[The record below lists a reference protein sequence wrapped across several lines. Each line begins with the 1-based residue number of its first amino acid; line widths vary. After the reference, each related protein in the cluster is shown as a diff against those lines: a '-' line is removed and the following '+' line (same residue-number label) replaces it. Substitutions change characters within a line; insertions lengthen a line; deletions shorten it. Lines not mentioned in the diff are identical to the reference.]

1 MLTKRN
7 GYADVSGLSRLVF
20 LISKAPALVVLQ
32 RGRSGV
38 NCAAVYRTLL
48 LRVEWRRLKHVSK
61 WSYPVTS
68 DPNSKK
74 PVSKMQVTGRALG
87 SQGCSCST
95 LPHQAGKQFLAFQS
109 RARVQ
114 SKRVAAQRVVAANN
128 PVATVEKTLEKTVS
142 KVAESAKKVVGE
154 VTDASKP
161 DLNKVVLL
169 QGARSDQLLT
179 RSPTNA
185 FSILPIFF

>member
-1 MLTKRN
+1 M
-7 GYADVSGLSRLVF
+7 
-20 LISKAPALVVLQ
+20 
-32 RGRSGV
+32 
-38 NCAAVYRTLL
+38 
-48 LRVEWRRLKHVSK
+48 
-61 WSYPVTS
+61 
-68 DPNSKK
+68 
-74 PVSKMQVTGRALG
+74 
-87 SQGCSCST
+87 
-95 LPHQAGKQFLAFQS
+95 
-109 RARVQ
+109 Q